1 MRIDYPT
8 EEQLPQLWELW
19 KEAFGDDDGFLDSF
33 FDTAFAPDRCRCV
46 TLEDRVAAAL
56 YWFDCRCYDRPIAYL
71 YAVATRKAF
80 RGQGLCR
87 ELMANT
93 RQLLASL
100 GYNGILLVPGN
111 EKLFQMY
118 AGMGYAVCSHVR
130 EFTCGRSEIPA
141 TLRTIDA
148 EEYARLRRQYLPEG
162 GVLQEGA
169 NLSFLA
175 AQCALYAGE
184 GFLYAEGAELL
195 GNADAAPGIL
205 SALDKSSGCF
215 RTPGDDQPFAMYL
228 PLTDS
233 SAPKYFGLAFD

>member
-8 EEQLPQLWELW
+8 EEQLPQLRELW
-19 KEAFGDDDGFLDSF
+19 KEAFGDDDAFLDIF
-33 FDTAFAPDRCRCV
+33 FDTGFAPDRCRCV
-46 TLEDRVAAAL
+46 TVDDQVAAAL

-93 RQLLASL
+93 RQMLTSL

-130 EFTCGRSEIPA
+130 EFSCGRGENPV
-141 TLRTIDA
+141 TLRAVDA

-162 GVLQEGA
+162 GVIQEGS
-169 NLSFLA
+169 NLRFLA
-175 AQCALYAGE
+175 SLCDLYAGE
-184 GFLYAEGAELL
+184 DFLYADGAELL
-195 GNADAAPGIL
+195 GNTDAAPGIL
-205 SALDKSSGCF
+205 AALDKSSGSF
-215 RTPGDDQPFAMYL
+215 RVPGDDQPFAMYL

-233 SAPKYFGLAFD
+233 PAPEYFGLAFD